1 MIRIASSH
9 TSRSSF
15 RVTRWKWVRA
25 SPVSRAAQIQQIA
38 DTMAKHRPGTILYAL
53 GMTQHTTGVQGI
65 RGFTILQLLL
75 GNVGKPGSGVNALR
89 GEPNVQGACDMGV
102 LNNYMP
108 GYLNYPAHTEPTLA
122 EYTKKNGTGDRKYLV
137 NMLKAFYGDA
147 ATPENDF
154 GYTLAAQA
162 QCPKGLRHHSIFE
175 DALAGKLKMLWVV
188 GQNPAVTTP
197 NLKLMFDGMAK
208 LEMLVVQE
216 IWETETATF
225 WRRPGVDPK
234 SIATEVI
241 LLPAAF
247 FMEKNG
253 TITNSGGMV
262 QWRHAAVKPPGQAK
276 PDGEI
281 VDLVF
286 RRVRELVNDST
297 EERDVILKNA
307 FWTYTTAEDVLREIN
322 GRALRDIPDSGL
334 KTGDLVK
341 KISDL
346 QPDGSTSCGVLD
358 LRGRVWW
365 RSQSLQTA
373 RLANGPGRSGSLS
386 ELRMDLAE
394 QHAHPLQPRFLR
406 SSWQAISRIQAYRLV
421 G

>member
-1 MIRIASSH
+1 DITIWGYQLDAKGMPRVAASLDDPH
-9 TSRSSF
+9 CVF
-15 RVTRWKWVRA
+15 AHLKKF
-25 SPVSRAAQIQQIA
+25 VSRYALEVGERITGIPAAEIQQIA
-38 DTMAKHRPGTILYAL
+38 ETLAKNRPGATLYAH

-65 RGFTILQLLL
+65 RAFTILQLLL

-122 EYTKKNGTGDRKYLV
+122 EYTKRNGTADRKLLV
-137 NMLKAFYGDA
+137 NTLKACYGAA
-147 ATPENDF
+147 ATPENAF
-154 GYTLAAQA
+154 AYAWSPKRAAA
-162 QCPKGLRHHSIFE
+162 KACGTMSMFE
-175 DALAGKLKMLWVV
+175 SARAGSMKVLWIV

-197 NLKLMFDGMAK
+197 NLNLTFDAMGK

-234 SIATEVI
+234 TISTEVI

-253 TITNSGGMV
+253 TISNSGGMV
-262 QWRHAAVKPPGQAK
+262 QWRHAAVKPPGEAK

-286 RRVRELVNDST
+286 RRVRELVKDSADPKD
-297 EERDVILKNA
+297 EIIKSS

-322 GRALRDIPDSGL
+322 GRALH
-334 KTGDLVK
+334 DLPA
-341 KISDL
+341 SNL
-346 QPDGSTSCGVLD
+346 
-358 LRGRVWW
+358 
-365 RSQSLQTA
+365 
-373 RLANGPGRSGSLS
+373 
-386 ELRMDLAE
+386 
-394 QHAHPLQPRFLR
+394 
-406 SSWQAISRIQAYRLV
+406 
-421 G
+421 